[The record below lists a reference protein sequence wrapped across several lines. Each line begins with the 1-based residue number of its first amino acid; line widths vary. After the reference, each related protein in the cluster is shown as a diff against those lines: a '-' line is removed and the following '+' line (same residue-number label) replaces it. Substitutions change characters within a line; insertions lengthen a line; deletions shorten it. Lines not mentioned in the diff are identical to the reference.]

1 MPNCD
6 FNNIACLFRAPFPKN
21 TFRGLLLYDG
31 VTGLI
36 YQLLIREDVLE
47 IYQQTYQ
54 KRFTAFFMI
63 FLQQS
68 YSFNMNAKAATLLK
82 SHFGMGV
89 FL

>member
-6 FNNIACLFRAPFPKN
+6 FNKVAWLFRAPFPKN

-47 IYQQTYQ
+47 LYQQTYQ